1 MENTTHVLI
10 NILAILFNI
19 LFLQYTLY
27 KRNLEQLQIERAVF
41 MMISVMI
48 AANILFPI
56 ELGDGFIF
64 NLSLIP
70 LAFGCFYAM
79 RFLKIWVFF
88 LFLFLALRFIEGNDY
103 LWLTISTVLLFCL
116 LFILFRKRFQSY
128 SMKERLHFL
137 AVTMLFISVWWLACV
152 YYFYHIS
159 YSALFCLAYIFS
171 QTGGIYVFGYI
182 LETVRQQHALLSRI
196 VKMEKMEVVSH
207 LAASISHEVRNP
219 LTTARGF
226 MQLLGEM
233 KDAEQRQKEYI
244 SIALQELDRADSIIR
259 DYLTFAKPAP
269 ENMEEMEIK
278 EEIEKSL
285 QLIEPL
291 ASMNGVQLKRE
302 INSCSIKGNRGLFQ
316 QVLIN
321 ILKNGIEAMPNGGE
335 LTITCFQ
342 KDSTIHITIKDEGIG
357 MTEEQKNR
365 LGEPYFSLKDGKG
378 TGLGMMVVYRI
389 VETMKGKI
397 RVTSEQ
403 GKGTGITLL
412 FPSINEKALNK

>member
-19 LFLQYTLY
+19 LFLQYTIF
-27 KRNLEQLQIERAVF
+27 KRNLEQIQIERAVF
-41 MMISVMI
+41 GMISVMI

-79 RFLKIWVFF
+79 RFIRVWFFF
-88 LFLFLALRFIEGNDY
+88 LFLFLVLRFLEGNDY

-116 LFILFRKRFQSY
+116 LFILFRDRFQNY
-128 SMKERLHFL
+128 AMKERLRFL
-137 AVTMLFISVWWLACV
+137 AAFMLFISIWWLACV
-152 YYFYHIS
+152 YYFYNIS
-159 YSALFCLAYIFS
+159 YTALFCLAYIFS
-171 QTGGIYVFGYI
+171 QTGGIYVLGYI
-182 LETVRQQHALLSRI
+182 LETVRQQHALMSRV
-196 VKMEKMEVVSH
+196 VKMEKMGVVSH
-207 LAASISHEVRNP
+207 LAASIAHEVRNP

-233 KDAEQRQKEYI
+233 KVADEKQKQYI
-244 SIALQELDRADSIIR
+244 SIALQELMRADRIIR
-259 DYLTFAKPAP
+259 DYLTFAKPSP
-269 ENMEEMEIK
+269 ENMEELEIK

-291 ASMNGVQLKRE
+291 ASMNGVHLNKDL
-302 INSCSIKGNRGLFQ
+302 NACSLKGNRGLFQ

-335 LTITCFQ
+335 LMITCFQ
-342 KDSTIHITIKDEGIG
+342 KHSTINITIKDEGTG

-365 LGEPYFSLKDGKG
+365 LGEPYFSSKDVKG

-389 VETMKGKI
+389 VETMKGKVS
-397 RVTSEQ
+397 VTSEQ
-403 GKGTGITLL
+403 GIGTGITLQ
-412 FPSINEKALNK
+412 FPTINEKAINK

>member
-19 LFLQYTLY
+19 LFLQYTIF
-27 KRNLEQLQIERAVF
+27 KRNLEQIQIERAVF
-41 MMISVMI
+41 GMISVMI

-56 ELGDGFIF
+56 QLGDGFIF

-79 RFLKIWVFF
+79 RFIRVWFFF
-88 LFLFLALRFIEGNDY
+88 LFLFLVLRFLEGNDY

-116 LFILFRKRFQSY
+116 LFILFRNRFQFF

-137 AVTMLFISVWWLACV
+137 AAFMLFISIWWLACV

-159 YSALFCLAYIFS
+159 YTALFCLAYIFS

-182 LETVRQQHALLSRI
+182 LETVRQQHALMGR
-196 VKMEKMEVVSH
+196 VMKMEKIGVVSH
-207 LAASISHEVRNP
+207 LAASIAHEVRNP

-233 KDAEQRQKEYI
+233 KDADERQKQYI
-244 SIALQELDRADSIIR
+244 SIALQELMRADSIIR

-269 ENMEEMEIK
+269 ENMEELEIN

-285 QLIEPL
+285 QLIEPF
-291 ASMNGVQLKRE
+291 ASMNGVQLKKD
-302 INSCSIKGNRGLFQ
+302 INACSLKGNRGLFQ

-342 KDSTIHITIKDEGIG
+342 KDSTINITIKDEGIG

-365 LGEPYFSLKDGKG
+365 LGEPYFSAKDGKG

-389 VETMKGKI
+389 VETMKGKVS
-397 RVTSEQ
+397 VTSEHGQ
-403 GKGTGITLL
+403 GTVVRLL
-412 FPSINEKALNK
+412 FPTINEKAINK

>member
-1 MENTTHVLI
+1 
-10 NILAILFNI
+10 
-19 LFLQYTLY
+19 
-27 KRNLEQLQIERAVF
+27 

-79 RFLKIWVFF
+79 RFLKIWFFF
-88 LFLFLALRFIEGNDY
+88 LFLFLVLRFIEGNDY

-128 SMKERLHFL
+128 PMKERLHFL
-137 AVTMLFISVWWLACV
+137 TMFMLFISIWWLACV

-159 YSALFCLAYIFS
+159 YTALFCLAYIFS
-171 QTGGIYVFGYI
+171 QAGGIYVFGYI
-182 LETVRQQHALLSRI
+182 LESVRQQHALLNRV
-196 VKMEKMEVVSH
+196 VKMEKKEVVSH

-233 KDAEQRQKEYI
+233 KDVDQRQMEYI
-244 SIALQELDRADSIIR
+244 SIALQELDRANSIIR
-259 DYLTFAKPAP
+259 DYLMFAKPAP
-269 ENMEEMEIK
+269 ENMEEFEIK

-291 ASMNGVQLKRE
+291 ASMNGVQLKKE
-302 INSCSIKGNRGLFQ
+302 INSCSIKGNRGMFQ

-321 ILKNGIEAMPNGGE
+321 ILKNGIEAMPKGGE
-335 LTITCFQ
+335 LTITSFQ
-342 KDSTIHITIKDEGIG
+342 TDSTIKVTIKDEGIG
-357 MTEEQKNR
+357 MTAEQKNR

-389 VETMKGKI
+389 VEMMKGKVC
-397 RVTSEQ
+397 VTSEQ

-412 FPSINEKALNK
+412 FPSINEKVINK